1 MVKST
6 DCDQS
11 NAMVF
16 LNKIERLEN
25 RIHQL
30 EVEKEHIYD
39 GLERLFEKIEEIQ
52 LKCIK
57 KL

>member
-1 MVKST
+1 MVKSN

-16 LNKIERLEN
+16 LKKIERLEK

-39 GLERLFEKIEEIQ
+39 GLERLFEKIEEIG
-52 LKCIK
+52 LKIK
-57 KL
+57 